1 MRRFDK
7 IALIGMSCE
16 GNGSLGTLIVERQAN
31 LDALRV
37 SGFLYRA
44 RQRYKGFCRIGRL
57 LRAAR
62 REGSRGRRAKS

>member
-16 GNGSLGTLIVERQAN
+16 GNGSLGTLIDERQAN

-44 RQRYKGFCRIGRL
+44 RQRYKGFCRVDRP
-57 LRAAR
+57 
-62 REGSRGRRAKS
+62 SPRGAVGGFHAIVRP